1 MDSDFLLSSNM
12 KTSTCVDE
20 SGLLQSSENVDQ
32 ANTPTGTFVK
42 VHNKS
47 GSFENWEVTANF

>member
-1 MDSDFLLSSNM
+1 MDIDFPLSSNL

-42 VHNKS
+42 VHKS

>member
-1 MDSDFLLSSNM
+1 MDIDFPLSSNM

-42 VHNKS
+42 LI
-47 GSFENWEVTANF
+47 